1 MNGIGKMTYGMI
13 CSCAAQEGEVGVGDG
28 EDGEDVAGEGEGGAR
43 LKRWMST
50 TREMRAST
58 QTQRE
63 STYVL
68 CRRKDGAESGEGG
81 SLVLLNDERGR
92 RREIYLEKR

>member
-1 MNGIGKMTYGMI
+1 MNGIGQMTYGMI
-13 CSCAAQEGEVGVGDG
+13 CSCAAKEGEVRVGDG

-63 STYVL
+63 RARTS
-68 CRRKDGAESGEGG
+68 CADGKTAQRAVEGEAW
-81 SLVLLNDERGR
+81 SC
-92 RREIYLEKR
+92 

>member
-1 MNGIGKMTYGMI
+1 MNGIGQMTYGMI

-43 LKRWMST
+43 LNRWMST

-68 CRRKDGAESGEGG
+68 CRRKDGAESGGGG
-81 SLVLLNDERGR
+81 SLVLLNDERGG

>member
-1 MNGIGKMTYGMI
+1 MNGIGQMTYGMI

-43 LKRWMST
+43 LNRWMST

-58 QTQRE
+58 QTRRE

-68 CRRKDGAESGEGG
+68 CRRKDGAESGGGG

-92 RREIYLEKR
+92 RREIYLVKR